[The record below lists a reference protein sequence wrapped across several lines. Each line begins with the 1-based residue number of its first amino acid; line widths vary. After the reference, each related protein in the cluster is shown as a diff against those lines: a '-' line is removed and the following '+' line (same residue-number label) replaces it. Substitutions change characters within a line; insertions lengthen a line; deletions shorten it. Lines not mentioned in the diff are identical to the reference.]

1 MSEARSG
8 TQRYHGF
15 ISHTGFSLE
24 WGEQLGH
31 GTYGNVHQST
41 LINVDGSTTNV
52 AVKNSSPTDELC
64 DCSFLVEACSLAR
77 LNSQSSQPASARPH
91 IISLVDV
98 IFDEVNTNKIARL
111 ITPLA
116 KCDLYSYIQNTR
128 QTDQALSLKE
138 IKHIFFSLLQTIS
151 FVHSCG
157 LLHGDLKPENVLL
170 YPRDGEI
177 RFHAVLCDFGLC
189 RPREVYSDSSI
200 WEAMTPWYRSPEL
213 TLGDIYRE
221 SSDVWALGCILFN
234 MIKGV
239 SLFPCCSER
248 DRMQMYCDRLG
259 IPTEETWPGVTS
271 LPRWSE
277 LTNNL
282 SYHVYSS
289 LESVVDLPPDDAT
302 TILLAKMLTLCPSH
316 RVDIPT
322 IMTDPFFDEVRSD
335 FESIPRL
342 VVSPSINVDRIRQML
357 PQKQRALFYNWLQ
370 IRQRRHDR
378 DHRIQCVT
386 INILER
392 FMSSPQIPVSF
403 FDGGDEI
410 SRTGWESRDLGSRDS
425 QPTSRTAMIYGLA
438 SLSLSFFL
446 LSYNPTYEHD
456 LLRHLSMPILQSELH
471 TAQKH
476 ILREIGF
483 NLYPEESRYDH
494 FKRIVNDVFTS
505 DQQKERDIAWT
516 LFRLTY
522 LTDLG
527 LEPTEKVNS
536 FCLAMTC
543 EVTETDVS
551 AQNIRSGN
559 SSELDVIR
567 QSFRQELID
576 LPLEMII
583 NAQYGA
589 CDSVALVKKL

>member
-1 MSEARSG
+1 M
-8 TQRYHGF
+8 
-15 ISHTGFSLE
+15 L
-24 WGEQLGH
+24 
-31 GTYGNVHQST
+31 
-41 LINVDGSTTNV
+41 
-52 AVKNSSPTDELC
+52 SS
-64 DCSFLVEACSLAR
+64 
-77 LNSQSSQPASARPH
+77 
-91 IISLVDV
+91 
-98 IFDEVNTNKIARL
+98 
-111 ITPLA
+111 
-116 KCDLYSYIQNTR
+116 
-128 QTDQALSLKE
+128 
-138 IKHIFFSLLQTIS
+138 
-151 FVHSCG
+151 
-157 LLHGDLKPENVLL
+157 
-170 YPRDGEI
+170 
-177 RFHAVLCDFGLC
+177 
-189 RPREVYSDSSI
+189 EVYAESSV

-213 TLGDIYRE
+213 TLGDVYSE

-234 MIKGV
+234 MIKGA
-239 SLFPCCSER
+239 SLFPCCSDR

-271 LPRWSE
+271 LPRWVE
-277 LTNNL
+277 LSSNL
-282 SYHVYSS
+282 SYHIYSS

-302 TILLAKMLTLCPSH
+302 TMLLMKMLTLCPA
-316 RVDIPT
+316 RRANIPT
-322 IMTDPFFDEVRSD
+322 IMADPFFDEVRSD
-335 FESIPRL
+335 FENIPRL
-342 VVSPSINVDRIRQML
+342 VVSPPINVDRIKQML

-403 FDGGDEI
+403 FDGSDEI
-410 SRTGWESRDLGSRDS
+410 SRDF

-456 LLRHLSMPILQSELH
+456 LLRHLPVPILQSELH

-494 FKRIVNDVFTS
+494 FKRIVNGVFTS

-516 LFRLTY
+516 LFQLTY

-536 FCLAMTC
+536 FCMAMTH
-543 EVTETDVS
+543 ELFDNS
-551 AQNIRSGN
+551 NS
-559 SSELDVIR
+559 SSELDVKR

-576 LPLEMII
+576 LPLELII

-589 CDSVALVKKL
+589 CDSVSLVKKL